1 MAKISATATDHSLT
15 INTSH
20 AEVGSATTSTTNSGS
35 ISGYGASKTISIP
48 RVSTDKWGHVTSII
62 NDSIDIKMPS
72 VSDTRVNTTL
82 NTTTKAYLLGTT
94 ATLSTAAP
102 KGVTAIADTGVYLDT
117 EAGTLVATKFKG
129 SLNGNADS
137 ADHADSATT
146 AEKLSSSAGS
156 ATKPVYFKEGKPTA
170 CTYELN
176 KTVPS
181 NAVFTDTDT
190 KVTSAANHYAPSA
203 KSSAALSVDASSTT
217 SATWASTSL
226 VTGVNLQRDAKGHVT
241 GVTVD
246 SIRMPSNPNT
256 DTKVTAVGN
265 HYTPSAD
272 SSAALSVDAS
282 STTAATWNSTSLVT
296 GVNLQRDAKG
306 HVTGVTVDS
315 IKMPANPDTD
325 THYTANLI
333 TGASATA
340 TENAAIPPNDPTA
353 SVYMNLVENGTV
365 RNSHKIAGAGSI
377 RVSTDSNG
385 GININSSGTAISLNG
400 TSKAGSTASIY
411 APTAAGTSGQ
421 VLKSNGSG
429 EPTWVDG
436 ASLLAPKKITVVATA
451 GQTSFSIPFEYD
463 SLSSNLTV
471 YFNGILM
478 KETDNYTV
486 DTTNNTVNLAGFSA
500 EAGDIVT
507 IMGLLGAQSI
517 DFGQEAI
524 DAINEINTAVDNAKS
539 ELQAAVDQAS
549 ADIDNLVKQLPS
561 GWDDY
566 LNKNANNVMNSGS
579 KITMASN
586 YTPSGNYDVTT
597 KTYVDSAIS
606 TATSAIVTDIYKAS
620 STAPS
625 NTKLLWIDTGDSNI
639 LKYYNGSAWTPV
651 VVAWG

>member
-72 VSDTRVNTTL
+72 VSDTKVNTTL

-94 ATLSTAAP
+94 ATLSTTAP
-102 KGVTAIADTGVYLDT
+102 KGVTAVADTGVYLDT
-117 EAGTLVATKFKG
+117 EAGALVATKFKG

-146 AEKLSSSAGS
+146 AEALSSSAGS
-156 ATKPVYFKEGKPTA
+156 ATNPVYFKEGKPAA

-181 NAVFTDTDT
+181 NAIFTDTDT
-190 KVTSAANHYAPSA
+190 KVTSAANHYA
-203 KSSAALSVDASSTT
+203 
-217 SATWASTSL
+217 
-226 VTGVNLQRDAKGHVT
+226 
-241 GVTVD
+241 
-246 SIRMPSNPNT
+246 
-256 DTKVTAVGN
+256 
-265 HYTPSAD
+265 PSAD

-377 RVSTDSNG
+377 RVSTDSDG

-421 VLKSNGSG
+421 VLKSNGSKAA
-429 EPTWVDG
+429 PTWVDG
-436 ASLLAPKKITVVATA
+436 ASLLAPKKITLVANA

-478 KETDNYTV
+478 KETDNYEV

-524 DAINEINTAVDNAKS
+524 DAINEINAAVNNAKS

-561 GWDDY
+561 NWDDY

>member
-20 AEVGSATTSTTNSGS
+20 AEVGSATTSTANSGS
-35 ISGYGASKTISIP
+35 VSGYGASKTINIP
-48 RVSTDKWGHVTSII
+48 RVSTDKWGHVTSIT
-62 NDSIDIKMPS
+62 NDSVTITMPS
-72 VSDTRVNTTL
+72 VSDTKMTQTVKSDNI
-82 NTTTKAYLLGTT
+82 NYPLL
-94 ATLSTAAP
+94 AAASASP
-102 KGVTAIADTGVYLDT
+102 TSGSASTGVYDT
-117 EAGTLVATKFKG
+117 GMTMNPSTNTITATTFKG
-129 SLNGNADS
+129 SLNGKADS

-146 AEKLSSSAGS
+146 AEALSSSAGS
-156 ATKPVYFKEGKPTA
+156 ATNPVYFKEGKPTA

-181 NAVFTDTDT
+181 NAVFTDTNT
-190 KVTSAANHYAPSA
+190 KVTSAANHYTPSTDN
-203 KSSAALSVDASSTT
+203 SAALSVDASSTT

-256 DTKVTAVGN
+256 DT
-265 HYTPSAD
+265 
-272 SSAALSVDAS
+272 
-282 STTAATWNSTSLVT
+282 
-296 GVNLQRDAKG
+296 
-306 HVTGVTVDS
+306 
-315 IKMPANPDTD
+315 
-325 THYTANLI
+325 HYTANLI
-333 TGASATA
+333 TGASSTA
-340 TENAAIPPNDPTA
+340 KANAAVTTNG
-353 SVYMNLVENGTV
+353 SVYMNLVENNTV
-365 RNSHKIAGAGSI
+365 RNFHNIVGTGTAAVTSDANGKIT
-377 RVSTDSNG
+377 V
-385 GININSSGTAISLNG
+385 NSSGTSLTLNG
-400 TSKAGSTASIY
+400 TSKTGSTASIY
-411 APTAAGTSGQ
+411 SPTTAGTSGQ
-421 VLKSNGSG
+421 VLKSNGSKAA
-429 EPTWVDG
+429 PTWVDG
-436 ASLLAPKKITVVATA
+436 ASLLAPKKVTLVATA

-486 DTTNNTVNLAGFSA
+486 NTTNNTVNLAEFSA
-500 EAGDIVT
+500 EDGDIVT

-524 DAINEINTAVDNAKS
+524 NAINEINATVDNAKS

-561 GWDDY
+561 DWDDY

-651 VVAWG
+651 VVAWS